1 MTKTEDGFF
10 ILTKDQFVNQ
20 KFPDELCAGDDVHI
34 MLDNGY
40 YWDILP
46 VHVSDFCRPD
56 GTIILSVFGDEVCD
70 PIFGSKFIDMHT
82 DWLTPLENRYFAHQ
96 EEYDAALANMNSRS
110 TADKIPEENNHGD
123 DSNAAADTYDD
134 AANYF

>member
-10 ILTKDQFVNQ
+10 ILTKDQFVNR
-20 KFPDELCAGDDVHI
+20 KFPDELCAGNDVRI

-40 YWDILP
+40 YWNIFP
-46 VHVSDFCRPD
+46 VNASDFCRPD

-70 PIFGSKFIDMHT
+70 LTLGSKTIDLHS
-82 DWLTPLENRYFAHQ
+82 DWLTPLENQYFAHQ
-96 EEYDAALANMNSRS
+96 EEYDAPLA
-110 TADKIPEENNHGD
+110 D
-123 DSNAAADTYDD
+123 NAAAEAYDD